1 MQNYCTTSQLAELRG
16 CSVRHIQ
23 QQIDVHKIVAV
34 PTTENAKNNWKEYLI
49 PFTELTDHERWI
61 LQNQQA
67 SEAGMPT
74 IPKPKAKKPAVR
86 KTLCEFSDRQRE
98 EIALW
103 KSILHDWQLYRQAA
117 LSKSDADRHFCEKI
131 SLAHPDLAVSPK
143 TLYRKLNALQS
154 DDLAGLIDGRG
165 GSNRGKRSAPKV
177 LQDGFMYFYLDDRRL
192 PVARCYELMKEWAA
206 EFYPE
211 LCSEIPSERTFRRL
225 AEDLPEAVNA
235 YFRFGEKALKDKY
248 IPYIERLYEEIE
260 ANDVWIA
267 DNHTFDFITIGDG
280 GKQHRMDLT
289 AFTDAKSGVMVGWN
303 LTDNPSS
310 QSTLL
315 ALRHAML
322 RFGVPRSI
330 YVDNG
335 SEFLTHDIGGRGH
348 RKKANWNK
356 LELPPTILDG
366 MGIEMH
372 NAGVRNAKAK
382 PIERTF
388 DTVKNHI
395 SRVIETFC
403 GGTVLERPESLKW
416 KLKNG
421 IVPEDQQIMD
431 IFESLIDND
440 YNVDLYG
447 GKERRYQCKTRIEV
461 WNESIRR
468 TEFRYAM
475 EEDLDILLARTSRI
489 QKISRN
495 GVYINFAGEKLYYR
509 AEDTVLH
516 IGEEVYVR
524 FDPSDIRTVRV
535 YDAKTD
541 VYRFTWQL
549 GEDLLIPYL
558 TDDREAIANAEK
570 ARRRPEKMVK
580 EYGKGLTSSLSA
592 EQKID
597 FVTAALNKSERGRK
611 DFHIDLPPTFTPVIS
626 DKLKEE
632 NPELEN
638 IEKITIDLDLM
649 NDNALKRKG
658 R

>member
-1 MQNYCTTSQLAELRG
+1 MPSFDKAG
-16 CSVRHIQ
+16 
-23 QQIDVHKIVAV
+23 
-34 PTTENAKNNWKEYLI
+34 NNRMEYLI

-61 LQNQQA
+61 LQNKQA
-67 SEAGMPT
+67 SEAGMPP

-103 KSILHDWQLYRQAA
+103 KSILQDWQLYRQSA
-117 LSKSDADRHFCEKI
+117 LSKTEADRHFCEKI
-131 SLAHPDLAVSPK
+131 TLAHPEIAVSP
-143 TLYRKLNALQS
+143 TILYRKLRALQS

-177 LQDGFMYFYLDDRRL
+177 LQDGFMYFYLDDRRI
-192 PVARCYELMKEWAA
+192 PIARCYELMKEWAA
-206 EFYPE
+206 EFYPD
-211 LCSEIPSERTFRRL
+211 LCSEIPSERTFRRM
-225 AEDLPEAVNA
+225 AEELPEAVTA

-267 DNHTFDFITIGDG
+267 DNHTFDFITIGAG
-280 GKQHRMDLT
+280 GRQHRMHLT

-348 RKKANWNK
+348 RKKANWNT
-356 LELPPTILDG
+356 LDLPPTILDG

-372 NAGVRNAKAK
+372 NALVKNAKAK

-388 DTVKNHI
+388 GTVKNHI
-395 SRVIETFC
+395 SRIIETFC
-403 GGTVLERPESLKW
+403 GGTILERPESLKW
-416 KLKNG
+416 KIKNG
-421 IVPEDQQIMD
+421 IVPEDQQIAD
-431 IFESLIDND
+431 VFEKLIDGD

-447 GKERRYQCKTRIEV
+447 GKERRYQGKTRIEV
-461 WNESIRR
+461 WNESIKR
-468 TEFRYAM
+468 TEFRQAA
-475 EEDLDILLARTSRI
+475 EEDLNLLLARTTRK

-495 GVYINFAGEKLYYR
+495 GVYINFSGEKLYYR

-516 IGEEVYVR
+516 IGEEVYARFNPSNLQSVR
-524 FDPSDIRTVRV
+524 I
-535 YDAKTD
+535 YDAESD
-541 VYRFTWQL
+541 RYLYTWGL
-549 GEDLLIPYL
+549 GEDMLIPYL
-558 TDDREAIANAEK
+558 TEDPEDVSNAEK
-570 ARRRPEKMVK
+570 ARRRSERLVK
-580 EYGKGLTSSLSA
+580 EYGKGLTDSLSDA
-592 EQKID
+592 QRID
-597 FVTAALNKSERGRK
+597 CLKVAVAKAERGMEK
-611 DFHIDLPPTFTPVIS
+611 FNIELPNTFKPVLS

-632 NPELEN
+632 KPELKNVKE
-638 IEKITIDLDLM
+638 ITIDLDLM